1 MALRREH
8 GAARGRRRI
17 RQGEMHKLELLS
29 GLSRKLRQAK
39 TTAELASAL
48 CEEVAKLISVDA
60 AVVWLEDEPGRM
72 AVLGSWGLPK
82 DVVGLRYT
90 VAEGGGAPGLPGV
103 VSSVFSNMA
112 DTSSMHARAGV
123 ELCVPLRTT
132 EGDVLGTLWVGRRD
146 GGRGFGKADE
156 ELLHTAAEVGA
167 NALQRARSYEELSQQ
182 KAATQVMAAMAAHEI
197 RRMVENV
204 ILALEAFERVH
215 GAECGS
221 QEAARVLG
229 WAIGELEKLGRGA
242 QDLMDVIGLEVG
254 ALRLEQE
261 QVEVGELLEDVARA
275 VAGLAGRKRQSV
287 RVDVGQAAQV
297 LGDPGRLRQA
307 LANLVRNAL
316 QASGEG
322 AAVDLRARVQEGEV
336 IIEVQDYGTG
346 IPKDELERVWEPF
359 FRSAGRRRE
368 YPGHGLGLTVAKMI
382 AEKHGGRIEVE
393 SELGRGSTFRLILP
407 QLGGRPNAG
416 QPQAEGTR

>member
-1 MALRREH
+1 
-8 GAARGRRRI
+8 
-17 RQGEMHKLELLS
+17 
-29 GLSRKLRQAK
+29 
-39 TTAELASAL
+39 
-48 CEEVAKLISVDA
+48 
-60 AVVWLEDEPGRM
+60 
-72 AVLGSWGLPK
+72 
-82 DVVGLRYT
+82 
-90 VAEGGGAPGLPGV
+90 
-103 VSSVFSNMA
+103 
-112 DTSSMHARAGV
+112 
-123 ELCVPLRTT
+123 
-132 EGDVLGTLWVGRRD
+132 
-146 GGRGFGKADE
+146 
-156 ELLHTAAEVGA
+156 
-167 NALQRARSYEELSQQ
+167 
-182 KAATQVMAAMAAHEI
+182 
-197 RRMVENV
+197 
-204 ILALEAFERVH
+204 
-215 GAECGS
+215 
-221 QEAARVLG
+221 VLG

-287 RVDVGQAAQV
+287 RVDVGQAARV